1 MMSVVRKVL
10 FAGILMFTP
19 YFLSAQQRGLVENKE
34 VSSFQEY
41 DNKLSS
47 TLNELRKEYGTDMEE
62 KRIWTEYTL
71 FADGTVGNIRV
82 TDSKDEKDIAYVRDI
97 LSAVPKCDLVFIGDS
112 LRVSFPFDP
121 KICKGYFEEKKY
133 STPRLSVISDKRPE
147 YPGGMDEFVRYLQS
161 NIDQSLLSGLEK
173 NKQNV
178 TLYFYVNKKG
188 QVKDVDLRAKTLSV
202 PLKKELIRVVKNMP
216 LWDIEGKTLKKDV
229 AFSAYISLSKD
240 GSFNSEILKSR
251 YRATDGDK
259 PAVFPGGMERLSEF
273 LREEIRYPQ
282 EALAKKLQGRVMCRL
297 QIDNTGKIV
306 DIGIAKGISPELD
319 REAMRVARA
328 LPDFEPAVFE
338 GSKVKSVL
346 VIPVTFRIPVV
357 RTTEVRTITY
367 R

>member
-1 MMSVVRKVL
+1 MSLIRKVL
-10 FAGILMFTP
+10 FAGIVLFAP
-19 YFLSAQQRGLVENKE
+19 YCLSAQSRSLVENAE

-41 DNKLSS
+41 NNKFSS
-47 TLNELRKEYGTDMEE
+47 TLNELRKEYGTDKEE
-62 KRIWTEYTL
+62 MRIWSEYTL
-71 FADGTVGNIRV
+71 YSDGSIGNIRIMNNKQEG
-82 TDSKDEKDIAYVRDI
+82 DRAYVNEI
-97 LSAVPKCDLVFIGDS
+97 LSKVPKCDLVFIGDS
-112 LRVSFPFDP
+112 LRVAFPFDP
-121 KICKGYFEEKKY
+121 KIRKGYFEEMKY
-133 STPRLSVISDKRPE
+133 SIPRLSVISDERPE
-147 YPGGMDEFVRYLQS
+147 YTGGMDEFVRYLQS

-178 TLYFYVNKKG
+178 VLSFYVNKKG
-188 QVKDVDLRAKTLSV
+188 QVKDVDLRAKNLSI

-259 PAVFPGGMERLSEF
+259 PAVFPGGMERLGEF

-282 EALAKKLQGRVMCRL
+282 EALAKKLQGRVQCRL
-297 QIDNTGKIV
+297 QIDNTGKITNIEV
-306 DIGIAKGISPELD
+306 AKGLSPELD
-319 REAMRVARA
+319 REAMRVARS

-338 GSKVKSVL
+338 GSKVKSIL
-346 VIPVTFRIPVV
+346 VISVTFRIPVV
-357 RTTEVRTITY
+357 KTTEVRTITY